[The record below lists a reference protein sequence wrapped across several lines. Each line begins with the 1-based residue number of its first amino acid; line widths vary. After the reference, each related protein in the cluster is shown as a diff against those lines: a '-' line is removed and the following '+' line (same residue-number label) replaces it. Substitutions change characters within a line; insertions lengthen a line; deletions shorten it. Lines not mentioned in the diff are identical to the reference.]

1 MRLTSIFLTFS
12 RLVGPL
18 AVGVAGV
25 GFVAAPTVALAQDA
39 SVAEKLRLEEEMK
52 KLAGKNAWTGVER
65 NYEALEALKL
75 PLSFDDYFL
84 GAQAARYLG
93 KTYEQYSRLELAKKL
108 DSRPEILQEIEAIDS
123 SYVRVELQ
131 GFEKRLVYVKP
142 MVMPFA
148 PDQRKSIE
156 WASTVTS
163 NTGSFRGMLPP
174 GEYVVVPT
182 PETAIDDPDAFHFT
196 LESGTDAQQWRVIE
210 LSKKISKGTGLEYA
224 GPVAVAGYN
233 FGMSSAPAIVAANEV
248 QPASITGSGLSLQV
262 GGELGF
268 NKMVGS
274 AVTLAYD
281 NYFGNHVGH
290 GFTGWAALTLR
301 PADARIAIGPTWG
314 ILATSGTGLAQDVG
328 STSDAL
334 TAANMTYKG
343 LSQMAGV
350 QLSAGYGVVD
360 LSPLMLLVE
369 ADGAWRTDGNRSF
382 INAGLRIGIAPKV
395 ERFKE

>member
-1 MRLTSIFLTFS
+1 MRQSLLGSVLRFS
-12 RLVGPL
+12 APL
-18 AVGVAGV
+18 ALGTASLVIATAPVA
-25 GFVAAPTVALAQDA
+25 ALAQDPNM
-39 SVAEKLRLEEEMK
+39 AEKLRLEEEMK

-65 NYEALEALKL
+65 NYEALEALKM

-93 KTYEQYSRLELAKKL
+93 KTFEQYSRLEKAKKL
-108 DSRPEILQEIEAIDS
+108 DAKPEITQELEALDG

-131 GFEKRLVYVKP
+131 GYEKRLVFVKP

-174 GEYVVVPT
+174 GEYVVLPSA
-182 PETAIDDPDAFHFT
+182 EAALDDPKAFHFT
-196 LESGTDAQQWRVIE
+196 LEQGTDPQQWRVIE
-210 LSKKISKGTGLEYA
+210 LPKTVASGQGLEFV

-233 FGMSSAPAIVAANEV
+233 LGLSQAPTDLAANEV
-248 QPASITGSGLSLQV
+248 QPANITGSGLSIQL

-268 NKMVGS
+268 NKMIGAS
-274 AVTLAYD
+274 ATVAYD
-281 NYFGNHVGH
+281 DYFGAHIGH
-290 GFTGWAALTLR
+290 SFTGWAALTLR

-314 ILATSGTGLAQDVG
+314 ILSSSGTGLAQDVG
-328 STSDAL
+328 STRDAL
-334 TAANMTYKG
+334 TADNMTYKG
-343 LSQMAGV
+343 LSRMAGV

-369 ADGAWRTDGNRSF
+369 LDGAWRTDGQRAF
-382 INAGLRIGIAPKV
+382 VNAGVRVGIAPKV

>member
-1 MRLTSIFLTFS
+1 MRVTSLFLALS
-12 RLVGPL
+12 RWVGPL
-18 AVGVAGV
+18 AIGATGL
-25 GFVAAPTVALAQDA
+25 GLVAAPAVALAQDA
-39 SVAEKLRLEEEMK
+39 NAAEKLRLEEEMK

-131 GFEKRLVYVKP
+131 GFEKRLVFVKP

-156 WASTVTS
+156 WSSTVTS

-174 GEYVVVPT
+174 GEYVVVPS
-182 PETAIDDPDAFHFT
+182 PETPLDDPDAFHFT
-196 LESGTDAQQWRVIE
+196 LEQGSDPQQWRVIE
-210 LSKKISKGTGLEYA
+210 LSKKISKGTGVEYA

-233 FGMSSAPAIVAANEV
+233 FGTSAAPTTLASNEV

-268 NKMVGS
+268 NKMVGT
-274 AVTLAYD
+274 AVTLGYD

-290 GFTGWAALTLR
+290 GFTGWAALVLR